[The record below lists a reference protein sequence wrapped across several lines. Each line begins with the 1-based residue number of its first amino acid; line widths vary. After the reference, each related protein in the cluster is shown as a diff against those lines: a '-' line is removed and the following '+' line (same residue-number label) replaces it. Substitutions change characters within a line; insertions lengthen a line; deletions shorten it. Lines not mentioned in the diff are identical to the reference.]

1 MNKGIYNKELCEKL
15 NIIKPE
21 RLSKGEGMKILRAK
35 RKEIEAQ
42 LRKAYPNAC
51 HCLGSALT
59 LDLDNELRHHCGCT
73 IIIRYGEIFHLS
85 NPLNVKE
92 RMTVEERKEMEFPVL
107 VQQDKIV
114 SQLIREESFRTE
126 PNQHLRTAFAI
137 DGMI

>member
-59 LDLDNELRHHCGCT
+59 LDLDNVRHHCGCT
-73 IIIRYGEIFHLS
+73 IIQYYGKISHLR
-85 NPLNVKE
+85 NPLNVNE
-92 RMTVEERKEMEFPVL
+92 RMTVEERKGLEIPAL
-107 VQQDKIV
+107 VQQDKII
-114 SQLIREESFRTE
+114 SQLIREESLE
-126 PNQHLRTAFAI
+126 PNPTNTYEPPLLSM
-137 DGMI
+137 G

>member
-15 NIIKPE
+15 NIIKPN
-21 RLSKGEGMKILRAK
+21 RLSKGEGMKILLKK
-35 RKEIEAQ
+35 RKEIETQ

-59 LDLDNELRHHCGCT
+59 LNLDNELRHHCGCT
-73 IIIRYGEIFHLS
+73 IIQYYGEIVHLR
-85 NPLNVKE
+85 NPLNVEE
-92 RMTVEERKEMEFPVL
+92 RMTVEERKRMEIPKL

-114 SQLIREESFRTE
+114 GQLIREESFRTE
-126 PNQHLRTAFAI
+126 PNQQFRTAFAI